1 MATPSTL
8 PSTPQTTFVTLPES
22 EKRAEPVPVKRDWRF
37 WAIIVSLGMC
47 NILFSLEFST
57 VATAM
62 PRIAEALPSAGG
74 AYIWVGTAYNLG
86 STVLLPLCGGLSQ
99 IFGRKAVMLAGIALF
114 ILGSALCGAAK
125 SMDSLLGGRTVQGI
139 GGGVVSA
146 LIQIIVADL
155 VPLKDRGTFNGILA
169 LCVPSFCDF
178 SSSQLYS
185 VYALSGSI
193 GPVVSGAL
201 AEEGKWRWLFYM
213 SLPISGCALALVVLF
228 LHLKTPPAPPGVSGK
243 LLRLDVF
250 GNAILIGSTTAI
262 TLALTWG
269 GVQYAWDDSRVL
281 ACLVIGVVGLGAFVV
296 YEALVPQFPIVPIG
310 MIMTRTSLSGYAQNF
325 LNALILSAF
334 SFWLPLYFQACKLA
348 SPIASGVDFFGGS
361 QVLSPSAALAGFVIQ
376 RLGRYR
382 LPMWCGW
389 VFAIIGAAALGH
401 VQATP
406 DSPRQTTLGL
416 EALLAVG
423 VGINYLAGFFPILAP
438 IPVAQNAAALAF
450 FIFTRHFGY
459 IWGVTIGGA
468 ILQNR
473 LVARLPA
480 SFVAQFPA
488 SGNSATE
495 LAFEVIPLIR
505 TLPQP
510 LQDEVRQAFASA
522 FSVVWFV
529 LAGVAGLGL
538 LISFAMKGLPLH
550 TQMDEAYGRADAG
563 DGVGVRDGAA
573 DAEKA

>member
-8 PSTPQTTFVTLPES
+8 PSTPQTTFVTLPEA
-22 EKRAEPVPVKRDWRF
+22 EKRADPVPVKQDWRF
-37 WAIIVSLGMC
+37 WDIIVSLGMC

-86 STVLLPLCGGLSQ
+86 STVLLPLCGGLAQ
-99 IFGRKAVMLAGIALF
+99 IFGRKA
-114 ILGSALCGAAK
+114 CGAAK

-139 GGGVVSA
+139 GGGVMSA

-169 LCVPSFCDF
+169 L
-178 SSSQLYS
+178 

-228 LHLKTPPAPPGVSGK
+228 LHLKTPSAPPGVSGK

-296 YEALVPQFPIVPIG
+296 YEALVPQFPIVPIA

-401 VQATP
+401 VQADP

-563 DGVGVRDGAA
+563 DGVGGRDGAA
-573 DAEKA
+573 DAEKV